1 MNKNFIDNIDS
12 KDAILKTE
20 DLSVFYGNTK
30 AVDKVTF
37 SIPRNKIVAL
47 IGPSGCGKST
57 LIRCFNRMNDLIPSA
72 RVEGIVHYNDV
83 SIYSDQADPTDID
96 LK

>member
-83 SIYSDQADPTDID
+83 SIYLSLIHI
-96 LK
+96 

>member
-37 SIPRNKIVAL
+37 SIKIDGECYRVITKKVLNRLNSVNMIVNKIN
-47 IGPSGCGKST
+47 KSHT
-57 LIRCFNRMNDLIPSA
+57 IRKKIERNSHKEKKWTNMDFR
-72 RVEGIVHYNDV
+72 
-83 SIYSDQADPTDID
+83 T
-96 LK
+96 